1 MKRVLITGQHSYI
14 GTSFEQ
20 YIRKYCP
27 RWQVDSI
34 SVHGDGWKQYDFGGY
49 DTVLHV
55 AGKAHADTGRVSEE
69 VKREYYR
76 VNCDLAKEVAEAAK
90 AAGVRQFI
98 YPGSIIIYGESAPY
112 GRQKMITADTK
123 PAPANFYGDS
133 KWQGDLAV
141 RGLATDAFH
150 VAVLRLPMVYGAE
163 SKGNY
168 PMLSKLANWLPVFP
182 AVQNSRSML
191 YIENL
196 CELIREI
203 VERGEGGV
211 FFPQNAQYASTA
223 EVVEA
228 VSHAVGK
235 RVVLLSVLNP
245 FVKLCCRMPGK
256 IGRLAN
262 KAFGSFTY
270 EKSLSEYNGNRYQR
284 YDLKQSIRRTE
295 RGGGNRGM
303 SGGHTFVPSGA
314 RVPCGGNRQRK
325 ALVTASVAS
334 MIDLFNMDN
343 IRILRQLGYEVHVAS
358 NFAFGSIT
366 SQERVDAFR
375 EELKQ
380 AGILVH
386 HIPIPRSIGDLK
398 NIFLSYRQM
407 KRLCTEQKYDLIHTQ
422 SPIGGVIARLCAKK
436 LRAGETKVLYTA
448 HGFHFYQGASK
459 KNWLLFYPIEKYLS
473 RFTDVLITIN
483 KEDYKRAKHF
493 HAKRVCYVPGIGVD
507 TERFAGAK
515 EGADK
520 LRQEFGFAQDDFVAV
535 SVGQLSKRKNQ
546 ETMIRAMAHIPDRKI
561 KYLAVGLGEC
571 EAEDRK
577 LIQKLG
583 LKGQAVLAG
592 YREDVDALLKMAD
605 CFVFPS
611 VQEGLPVSLMEA
623 MAAGVPV
630 VCSRIRGN
638 TDLVTDGVEG
648 LLTEPMDESGYAK
661 AVLKLKQDSRLRETL
676 RKNAREKIKRYDAKR
691 VHGRMLRI
699 YQECAG
705 SSGLRTPD
713 GNGTKGV

>member
-14 GTSFEQ
+14 GTSFEH

-49 DTVLHV
+49 DAVLHV

-76 VNCDLAKEVAEAAK
+76 VNCDLAREVAEAAK
-90 AAGVRQFI
+90 SAGVRQFI

-133 KWQGDLAV
+133 KWQADLAV
-141 RGLATDAFH
+141 RGLADGAFH

-163 SKGNY
+163 GKGNY
-168 PMLSKLANWLPVFP
+168 PMLSKLAKWLPVFP

-203 VERGEGGV
+203 VEQGEGGV

-235 RVVLLSVLNP
+235 RVVLLPFLNP
-245 FVKLCCRMPGK
+245 LVKLCCRMPGK
-256 IGRLAN
+256 IGCLAN

-303 SGGHTFVPSGA
+303 SVGHPPISPKGHVPN
-314 RVPCGGNRQRK
+314 GGNKAKK

-334 MIDLFNMDN
+334 MIDLFSMDN
-343 IRILRQLGYEVHVAS
+343 IHILQQMGYEVHVAS
-358 NFAFGSIT
+358 NFEFGSIT
-366 SQERVDAFR
+366 SQERVDTFR

-380 AGILVH
+380 AGIAVY

-422 SPIGGVIARLCAKK
+422 SPIGRVIARLSAKK
-436 LRAGETKVLYTA
+436 LRAGETKVIYTA
-448 HGFHFYQGASK
+448 HGFHFYKGASK
-459 KNWLLFYPIEKYLS
+459 KNWLLFYPVERYLS

-483 KEDYKRAKHF
+483 KEDYKRAKGF
-493 HAKRVCYVPGIGVD
+493 YAKRACYVPGIGVD
-507 TERFAGAK
+507 IERFGK
-515 EGADK
+515 GQNDTDK
-520 LRQEFGFAQDDFVAV
+520 LRQEFGFAKDDFVV
-535 SVGQLSKRKNQ
+535 ISVGQLSKRKNQ
-546 ETMIRAMAHIPDRKI
+546 ETMIRAMAHIPDKSI
-561 KYLAVGLGEC
+561 KYLVVGLGEC
-571 EAEDRK
+571 EQEDQK
-577 LIQKLG
+577 LIQGLG
-583 LKGQAVLAG
+583 LKGQVVLAG
-592 YREDVDALLKMAD
+592 YREDVDALLQMAD

-611 VQEGLPVSLMEA
+611 IQEGLPVSLMEA

-638 TDLVTDGVEG
+638 TDLITDGVDG
-648 LLTEPMDESGYAK
+648 LLTGPMDEAGYAK
-661 AVLKLKQDSRLRETL
+661 AVMKLKKEPRLKEL
-676 RKNAREKIKRYDAKR
+676 LHKNAKEKIKQFDVKR
-691 VHGRMLRI
+691 VHCKMLRI
-699 YQECAG
+699 YQDCMD
-705 SSGLRTPD
+705 L
-713 GNGTKGV
+713 N